1 MPAVGLCTNCREL
14 MCRLISENVQCSIFS
29 VNWLKCSITLR
40 IARPRNALWSIQCT
54 ILSTLIVWMMRMTNC
69 HNACRQESSIFPSQ
83 ISLSDCCEAHRR
95 TRLTKGHV
103 ISNLGDEGPRH
114 PKKDEKEG
122 VEVPRDSV
130 SYLLAV
136 YSVLPPG
143 NTLLLYISLFSGC

>member
-1 MPAVGLCTNCREL
+1 MLVGKK
-14 MCRLISENVQCSIFS
+14 VKYFQVKF
-29 VNWLKCSITLR
+29 
-40 IARPRNALWSIQCT
+40 
-54 ILSTLIVWMMRMTNC
+54 
-69 HNACRQESSIFPSQ
+69 
-83 ISLSDCCEAHRR
+83 SLSDCCEAHRR

-130 SYLLAV
+130 SYLLDV

-143 NTLLLYISLFSGC
+143 GTWLCYISLFFGC

>member
-1 MPAVGLCTNCREL
+1 MF
-14 MCRLISENVQCSIFS
+14 NVQFQRL
-29 VNWLKCSITLR
+29 VGW
-40 IARPRNALWSIQCT
+40 
-54 ILSTLIVWMMRMTNC
+54 IVMINC
-69 HNACRQESSIFPSQ
+69 QNVFRLELQYFQ
-83 ISLSDCCEAHRR
+83 VQFSLSDCCEAHRR

-143 NTLLLYISLFSGC
+143 NTLLLYISLFSG

>member
-1 MPAVGLCTNCREL
+1 MMIDCQNACRHK
-14 MCRLISENVQCSIFS
+14 SSIFS
-29 VNWLKCSITLR
+29 
-40 IARPRNALWSIQCT
+40 
-54 ILSTLIVWMMRMTNC
+54 
-69 HNACRQESSIFPSQ
+69 SQ

-143 NTLLLYISLFSGC
+143 GISPFYLAVEIYIIIYLD